1 MLIFSWFCIN
11 KWLKCSRVWLW
22 MIMMML
28 FHGYPSWSYWT
39 RMKWRRILWMGWVRS
54 HGAMIRYLVGRMEL
68 NTIKMGDRYKTRLPL
83 NDPQSSKIYKK
94 LLQSELTHVVFW
106 ILLFDQLFVILMDQM
121 LVMYPWDF
129 KSLPSLLFLFSQLQ
143 ENIPVMY
150 HMLFLVWLGTL
161 LLGALRNI

>member
-1 MLIFSWFCIN
+1 M
-11 KWLKCSRVWLW
+11 
-22 MIMMML
+22 
-28 FHGYPSWSYWT
+28 
-39 RMKWRRILWMGWVRS
+39 RS

-83 NDPQSSKIYKK
+83 HDPQLSKIYKK
-94 LLQSELTHVVFW
+94 LLQSELTNVVFG
-106 ILLFDQLFVILMDQM
+106 ILLFDQLLVILMDQM
-121 LVMYPWDF
+121 LVMYPGDF

-150 HMLFLVWLGTL
+150 HMLFLVWLVTL